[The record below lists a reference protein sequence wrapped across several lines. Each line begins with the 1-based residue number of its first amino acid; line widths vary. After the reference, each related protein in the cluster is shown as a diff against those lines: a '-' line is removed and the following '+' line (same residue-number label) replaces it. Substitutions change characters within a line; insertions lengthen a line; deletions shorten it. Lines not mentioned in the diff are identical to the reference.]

1 MVKRQGDV
9 QWAEPETGKRHEEA
23 AWKMTVEETEEKPL
37 MTEDNKN
44 WLLLLCL
51 PSRDDNNTGAGSPSP
66 QPPSTEGTEQQRPQ
80 HLKIELCLGTHCY

>member
-1 MVKRQGDV
+1 M

-66 QPPSTEGTEQQRPQ
+66 QRPSTEGTEQQRPQ
-80 HLKIELCLGTHCY
+80 HLKIELCLGIDCY